1 MSTEAPSGSAPL
13 KAAGLTSDRPARVRG
28 AHPILKLIA
37 QRIALG
43 LLLLFAVSVLI
54 FAGTQI
60 LPGDVAQAILGQS
73 ATEQSL
79 ANLREELGLNDPA
92 IVRYFRWLGGVL
104 TGDLGTALSSGL
116 DISTAIGG
124 RLWNTLFLA
133 FWAAIV
139 SVPLAIILGLL
150 AVRYR
155 NGVIDKTISGLALAS
170 TALPEFFIGYVLVYF
185 FAVKWQ
191 WFPGISTVYDGMPF
205 LDRMRAI
212 ALPATALT
220 LVVLAHMMRMTRA
233 AILNVMQSAYI
244 ETAELKGLSAIDIIR
259 RHAFPNAIAPIIN
272 VVMLNLAFLI
282 VGVVVIEVIFVYP
295 GMGQYLVDHV
305 SKRDVPVVQAVGL
318 IFAAVYIGLNI
329 VADIAGILANPR
341 LRHPK

>member
-1 MSTEAPSGSAPL
+1 MSS
-13 KAAGLTSDRPARVRG
+13 
-28 AHPILKLIA
+28 PILKLIA

-43 LLLLFAVSVLI
+43 ILLLLAISVLI

-73 ATEQSL
+73 ATPESL
-79 ANLREELGLNDPA
+79 ANLREQLGLNDPA
-92 IVRYFRWLGGVL
+92 YVRYFHWLGGVL
-104 TGDLGTALSSGL
+104 TGNLGTAMSSGQ
-116 DISTAIGG
+116 DIATSIKG

-139 SVPLAIILGLL
+139 AVPLAIILGLI

-155 NGVIDKTISGLALAS
+155 NGWVDKLISGLALAS
-170 TALPEFFIGYVLVYF
+170 TSFPEFFIGYVLVYF

-191 WFPGISTVYDGMPF
+191 IFPGISTVYDGMPF
-205 LDRMRAI
+205 GERMQAI

-233 AILNVMQSAYI
+233 AILNVMQSAYV
-244 ETAELKGLSAIDIIR
+244 ETAELKGLSAFNVIR
-259 RHAFPNAIAPIIN
+259 KHAFPNAIAPIIN
-272 VVMLNLAFLI
+272 VVMLNLAYLI
-282 VGVVVIEVIFVYP
+282 VGVVVVEVIFVYP

-305 SKRDVPVVQAVGL
+305 TKRDVPVVQAVGL
-318 IFAAVYIGLNI
+318 IFAAVYISLNI
-329 VADIAGILANPR
+329 IADIAAIIANPR